1 MDAYVSPPCSVGA
14 REAAPGAADRHG
26 VTSSSMAALQP
37 LLPLPTPALR
47 TLLEEGGLQPG
58 VSTEDVSSPAEWL
71 VDPFECAVA
80 LTYDASMA
88 AIARRGTIVLCRR
101 EPAGDGGAE
110 RWRVSN
116 PIVSSAALGL
126 AADVTALVWL
136 RPHVPEHTLGGPFL
150 AAGTSTGHL
159 LIYGRDGRVVLKQLI
174 DNNDPILHIK
184 VRPVSQHSG
193 SDGSSDISLRFPRKL
208 VHIDGAD
215 VCALLARQQSD
226 YGTIKEQGPAYLP
239 HRKWDLRDQT
249 LTTDVVCCGRM
260 PARLAEILPAHAPPY
275 QLLAAGKD
283 PCLAVYAGHGQP
295 SIFPGLGT
303 LAAKGVAAVA
313 NLAKS
318 FWSWDPEPEA
328 TGSSE
333 DEPPPLER
341 AVGVRPADGGALHDP
356 TRRLERLELDPAAR
370 LVAGT
375 DAFGRVMLIDV
386 AAYPP
391 VITRLWKGY
400 REAQIVWVHQE
411 EPGAAT
417 QLSSVPA
424 ALLAIYLPRRGL
436 LEVWP
441 ASAGDRLAAL
451 SVGKEL
457 RLISATSGRLGVER
471 GGDAGEAALPRQP
484 SSGLRPWFAC
494 QCLLI
499 AADGSLSNLV
509 VEAVDTQPPIQVP
522 VPCESAE
529 TSGNSRALPNLDDS
543 AKEQVVYRD
552 FLHHVASGDGEDVLL
567 KAIASINGS
576 QALLSALK
584 AIAESQP
591 SHSRLNWKAASVAAV
606 ELEFAHKRNPSS
618 TGMQLLH
625 ALNRRECLLRAYC
638 VLSGETDTEDA
649 MVLPPAVSSVT
660 HLWAVDR
667 LRSERRWLLKYSTD
681 VAADMDGLT
690 HTAAVNCIAF
700 LRCFPPIQDTT
711 GGIVES
717 SDASRLVARVLFN
730 PLVNQGDNAM
740 EDDELAVQ
748 RVRSAVALLD
758 LSPTEVW
765 RLFAE
770 WFIQQPLVGRPGNES
785 GTLFGKVDSR
795 TAGRKVV
802 WYLNCLGAE
811 GSASAVQICQQS
823 PRLGHVLVLVATCAA
838 MNLEPHSDGESWDGL
853 LDKAQGAWEL
863 HKLLALVARHISLPI
878 EGYNHT
884 TSLTRLTA
892 MLQLQLGNERYTA
905 HGDVDDNY
913 LRRIE
918 PGSPLARRAAFT
930 TICRLFPRHTV
941 PSMLD
946 MHAAVVLSSQWGG
959 FWANHVALTSACD
972 LLEKLGERAVPG
984 VALNPL
990 QLANAQAVG
999 AMLIWQRFCRDVMCR
1014 LLNALEIG
1022 NGFPVDAATDVTAVQ
1037 EILATFGR
1045 IVALFDPVRIAE
1057 RKLSLGTD
1065 VHNIM
1070 KKLDNALSE
1079 APLIDPASDGASDTV
1094 ESNSH
1099 TNADSTKAQAFEAF
1113 GLSIADQQPSSAWLP
1128 IDIPDEFMGATDF
1141 SAAAAR
1147 VSACDCRLHTEY
1159 CILLQTLAAMAAH
1172 NITDPKPSAM
1182 FRCQYIREDS
1192 GTPFAPLDGTEK
1204 EDSPRTSNE
1213 RYARERLVHRL
1224 IGSNDLSRALALAS
1238 LFGHDCEKVRVQW
1251 ILRAYEMATEGDLEQ
1266 EVIDSIDDRYKLGVG
1281 LLTVARQRLARVLL
1295 AAQDRMEEQAAAE
1308 RLRAETGRQ
1317 DSGRSRP
1324 AMLSKTEKQ
1333 ENELLRLMQSKLA
1346 QKQVRACIL
1355 CLPLICACLL
1365 GGPR

>member
-1 MDAYVSPPCSVGA
+1 MDAYVSPPCSLGA
-14 REAAPGAADRHG
+14 REAAPGAADRRG
-26 VTSSSMAALQP
+26 VPSSSMAALQP

-136 RPHVPEHTLGGPFL
+136 RPHVPEHTVGGPFL

-174 DNNDPILHIK
+174 DNDPILHIK
-184 VRPVSQHSG
+184 FRPVSQHSG

-295 SIFPGLGT
+295 SIFPGLGS

-529 TSGNSRALPNLDDS
+529 TIGIPRAVPNLDDS

-567 KAIASINGS
+567 KAIASINGP

-690 HTAAVNCIAF
+690 HAAAVNCIAF

-717 SDASRLVARVLFN
+717 ADASRLVARVLFN

-740 EDDELAVQ
+740 GDDELAVQ

-811 GSASAVQICQQS
+811 GSGSAVQICQQS

-838 MNLEPHSDGESWDGL
+838 MNLEPHSDGESWDSL

-1037 EILATFGR
+1037 ENLATFGR

-1070 KKLDNALSE
+1070 RKLDDALSE

-1355 CLPLICACLL
+1355 CLPLICACML